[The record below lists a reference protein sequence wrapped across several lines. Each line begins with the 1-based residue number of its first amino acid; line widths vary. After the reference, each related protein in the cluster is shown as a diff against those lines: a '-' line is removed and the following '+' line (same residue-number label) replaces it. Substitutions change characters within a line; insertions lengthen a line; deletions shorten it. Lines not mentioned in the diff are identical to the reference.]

1 MKKNFKIYLLIIC
14 LLWFESIYASNKND
28 MKNYSNDYGVI
39 LSEKEYDFISK
50 MFYEGYQEIINEEEI
65 KKMRLSKVIKDEV
78 QKIEIPLISEQ
89 SLNSGGRILNL
100 TKSCGTTCLI
110 AMNISWNNI
119 PKVKEY
125 DVLGFRVTDIEIKDT
140 NTTKV
145 SANNYSKAYPY
156 NKSSK
161 EGRGFS
167 IVLPNASNI
176 KVSASIYTSKNGK
189 VYGTYQHA
197 KEETDL
203 NTSKLYNFNSS
214 GSGKV
219 MLFYGKA
226 FGKYDDING
235 LNVNV

>member
-1 MKKNFKIYLLIIC
+1 MEKIFKIYLLITC
-14 LLWFESIYASNKND
+14 LLCFERIDAINEND
-28 MKNYSNDYGVI
+28 MNYYSNDLGVT
-39 LSEKEYDFISK
+39 LSEKEYIFISK
-50 MFYEGYQEIINEEEI
+50 MFYEGYQGIINEEEI
-65 KKMRLSKVIKDEV
+65 KKMRLSKVITDEV
-78 QKIEIPLISEQ
+78 QKIEFPLISEQ

-100 TKSCGTTCLI
+100 TKSCGTTCLV

-125 DVLGFRVTDIEIKDT
+125 DVLGFRVADVEIKDT

-145 SANNYSKAYPY
+145 SANNYSKTYSY

-197 KEETDL
+197 KEKTDL

-226 FGKYDDING
+226 LGKYDDING